1 VVLDYDITSKWN
13 VLTVYR
19 ECDWQPCP
27 VCATHKASPTH
38 LVHSFLG
45 FTMTVSLPGSKKR
58 GLAGLLGRKDVR
70 STKPAAQK
78 QLDPAQIAKLF
89 QKGAEPVEE
98 PQPERL
104 NAAEKKERD
113 NLSVLRGAL
122 YAPKR

>member
-1 VVLDYDITSKWN
+1 
-13 VLTVYR
+13 
-19 ECDWQPCP
+19 
-27 VCATHKASPTH
+27 
-38 LVHSFLG
+38 
-45 FTMTVSLPGSKKR
+45 MTVSLPGSKKR
-58 GLAGLLGRKDVR
+58 GLGGLLGRKDVR
-70 STKPAAQK
+70 STKPAARK

-89 QKGAEPVEE
+89 QKGHEPVEK